1 MISEAGLSLISKG
14 RVVRVAASSGRS
26 LICESILDGRRNG
39 EYHEG
44 REKKGGERDSQGR
57 LVVVHAGVKKGLDH
71 SEGKFGVLGTSGS
84 FLCLGFSRIE
94 ISILDIGTAEQSTM
108 QKSQKQT
115 PNERRQHEEGG
126 NLRCLSFLADFMMG
140 ASFLGSS
147 RQLGM

>member
-1 MISEAGLSLISKG
+1 M
-14 RVVRVAASSGRS
+14 
-26 LICESILDGRRNG
+26 
-39 EYHEG
+39 
-44 REKKGGERDSQGR
+44 DSQDR
-57 LVVVHAGVKKGLDH
+57 LVIVHAGVKQGLDH